1 MDKQYGALYE
11 DLYRRH
17 WWFRAREAILVE
29 VIGTLRL
36 PKPATILDV
45 GCGNGL
51 FFEQLE
57 QFGDVCGIEIDNS
70 LVPPGSRYRHRISD
84 KPLGHPEYP
93 LQAYD
98 LITALDVVEHIRDD
112 EAAVAAM
119 LAMLRPGGTLVMTVP
134 ASMLLW
140 DRHDEI
146 NQHFRRYSRQS
157 LAALLRGKAKVLR
170 MEYLFHLLFL
180 PKMLVKIRNS
190 VLGGST
196 AQHGVPS
203 PAVNRW
209 MEAACLA
216 DYRFLRPLRVPFGTS
231 LLAVVQ
237 KSAS

>member
-1 MDKQYGALYE
+1 
-11 DLYRRH
+11 
-17 WWFRAREAILVE
+17 
-29 VIGTLRL
+29 
-36 PKPATILDV
+36 
-45 GCGNGL
+45 
-51 FFEQLE
+51 
-57 QFGDVCGIEIDNS
+57 
-70 LVPPGSRYRHRISD
+70 
-84 KPLGHPEYP
+84 
-93 LQAYD
+93 
-98 LITALDVVEHIRDD
+98 
-112 EAAVAAM
+112 
-119 LAMLRPGGTLVMTVP
+119 
-134 ASMLLW
+134 MLLW